1 MYGGAHTFAKDLW
14 CFACVSGERRRNLIA
29 LVSSTLTHSC
39 CCEAYWLRSN
49 NTCAVTK
56 SALASPHRTYP
67 IRLHL
72 TCALFFHSFCS
83 LAPTSLLFIIENF
96 DSSISHRSL
105 LPRCVRALNLNVLF
119 SFHRHFDTLMPFYVR
134 LSCIITYARSYVDF
148 DGQCVVARKE
158 NILLCRHSNAHRTYY
173 CNPSIA

>member
-56 SALASPHRTYP
+56 SALASQHTTSHIPDSITFD
-67 IRLHL
+67 L
-72 TCALFFHSFCS
+72 CFVFSFVRS

-105 LPRCVRALNLNVLF
+105 LLLLLPRCVRALNRNVLF

-134 LSCIITYARSYVDF
+134 LSCIITYV
-148 DGQCVVARKE
+148 
-158 NILLCRHSNAHRTYY
+158 RTLI
-173 CNPSIA
+173 STVSVW